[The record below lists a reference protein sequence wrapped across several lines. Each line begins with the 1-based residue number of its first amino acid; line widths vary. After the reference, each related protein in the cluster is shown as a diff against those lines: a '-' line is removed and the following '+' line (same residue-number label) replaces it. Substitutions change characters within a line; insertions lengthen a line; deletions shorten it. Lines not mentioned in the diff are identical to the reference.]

1 MKKFDYYRR
10 HLEVLK
16 RAEQEDLYNEFIVS
30 GIIDKFFLQFELGWK
45 VMKALLVYE
54 GDSVGKMGSPREII
68 KEAYRYFGFM
78 DEEVWLKMLRERN
91 DTTHIYDGEAAKAL
105 VQKIL
110 KEYIEEF
117 EQLQEA
123 IEKRYGNALNDIL

>member
-16 RAEQEDLYNEFIVS
+16 RAEQEDLCNEFIIS

-45 VMKALLVYE
+45 VMKALLAYE
-54 GDSVGKMGSPREII
+54 GDSVGQIGSPREII

-105 VQKIL
+105 VEKIL

-117 EQLQEA
+117 ERLQEA
-123 IEKRYGNALNDIL
+123 IEKRYGDTLNAIL